1 MRKSGQSMSA
11 IADILSTR
19 RGGQFPNLLSGC
31 NGRGSLEVPHSGM
44 ATTRI
49 RIREDFPAAPVCPH
63 CGKEIHEI
71 AARRVE
77 SVLGVRFLYFCCDCR
92 KVLGVSH
99 RKGFW
104 MG

>member
-1 MRKSGQSMSA
+1 MTNVK
-11 IADILSTR
+11 
-19 RGGQFPNLLSGC
+19 
-31 NGRGSLEVPHSGM
+31 
-44 ATTRI
+44 I
-49 RIREDFPAAPVCPH
+49 RIREGFSAAPVCPH
-63 CGKEIHEI
+63 CGKGIQEI

-77 SVLGVRFLYFCCDCR
+77 SVLGVRFLNYCCDCR

>member
-1 MRKSGQSMSA
+1 MPVTANKITLR
-11 IADILSTR
+11 D
-19 RGGQFPNLLSGC
+19 
-31 NGRGSLEVPHSGM
+31 
-44 ATTRI
+44 
-49 RIREDFPAAPVCPH
+49 DFRAAPICPH
-63 CGKEIHEI
+63 CEKEIEEI

-77 SVLGVRFLYFCCDCR
+77 SVLGVRFLYFSIACR